1 MDESEKQENKAKK
14 EKTEGSLRKLKQEY
28 ELLKVKYN
36 FPEFKYMNDNFE
48 IENIDSSETELFI
61 KQIRKHMTEKIFY
74 ILRTLETFINPQNA
88 PLFIFNIIK
97 LFSEA
102 DKESIQ
108 ELYKKLGKYEIEA
121 FGLEAVYDEKK
132 EAEFVRKLAED
143 WKEISSDLNKL
154 YVSMKANHDKDGKKS
169 SKSYFG

>member
-61 KQIRKHMTEKIFY
+61 KQIRKHMTEKIF
-74 ILRTLETFINPQNA
+74 
-88 PLFIFNIIK
+88 
-97 LFSEA
+97 
-102 DKESIQ
+102 
-108 ELYKKLGKYEIEA
+108 
-121 FGLEAVYDEKK
+121 
-132 EAEFVRKLAED
+132 
-143 WKEISSDLNKL
+143 
-154 YVSMKANHDKDGKKS
+154 
-169 SKSYFG
+169 